1 MDFSKIKE
9 LFAGIRDSVES
20 KINVGE
26 LTERDRYIIY
36 GVAGLLAIIII
47 YLAVFSFS
55 SKVSN
60 LEKRVL
66 TLETDLQ
73 RVANLKSEYIES
85 SRQLK
90 NLVKSGARQTGP
102 LISVVEKVLLSES
115 VERKKFSIKDR
126 NQRSKDTEDIYNEKS
141 VEVQIKQIPLGKMID
156 ILYAFQSKNT
166 NLKVKGLRIRTRFD
180 NSNSVDIYFKVSTFE
195 FKEVS

>member
-9 LFAGIRDSVES
+9 LFAGIRES
-20 KINVGE
+20 IESNINISE

-36 GVAGLLAIIII
+36 GVAGFLAVIIS

-73 RVANLKSEYIES
+73 RVADLKSEYIES

-90 NLVKSGARQTGP
+90 NLVKSGSKQTGP

-115 VERKKFSIKDR
+115 VERKNFSIKDR
-126 NQRSKDTEDIYNEKS
+126 NQRSKDAEDIYNEKS

-180 NSNSVDIYFKVSTFE
+180 NSNSVDIYFMVSTFE

>member
-9 LFAGIRDSVES
+9 LFAGIRES
-20 KINVGE
+20 IESNINISE

-36 GVAGLLAIIII
+36 GVAGFLAVIII

-73 RVANLKSEYIES
+73 RVADLKSEYIES

-90 NLVKSGARQTGP
+90 NLVKSGSKQTGP

-115 VERKKFSIKDR
+115 VERKNFSIKDR
-126 NQRSKDTEDIYNEKS
+126 NQRSKDAEDIYNEKS

-180 NSNSVDIYFKVSTFE
+180 NSNSVDIYFMVSTFE

>member
-9 LFAGIRDSVES
+9 LFAGIRES
-20 KINVGE
+20 IESNINISE

-36 GVAGLLAIIII
+36 GVAGFLAVIII

-90 NLVKSGARQTGP
+90 NLVKSGSKQTGP

-115 VERKKFSIKDR
+115 VERKNFSIKDR
-126 NQRSKDTEDIYNEKS
+126 NQRSKDAEDIYNEKS

-180 NSNSVDIYFKVSTFE
+180 NSNSVDIYFMVSTFE

>member
-9 LFAGIRDSVES
+9 LFAGIRESIES
-20 KINVGE
+20 KINISE
-26 LTERDRYIIY
+26 FTERDRYIIY
-36 GVAGLLAIIII
+36 GVAGFLAVIII

-73 RVANLKSEYIES
+73 RVADLKSEYIES

-90 NLVKSGARQTGP
+90 NLVKSGSKQTGP

-115 VERKKFSIKDR
+115 VERKNFSIKDR
-126 NQRSKDTEDIYNEKS
+126 NQRSKDAEDIYNEKS

-180 NSNSVDIYFKVSTFE
+180 NSNSVDIYFMVSTFE